1 MFAPP
6 GTSAN
11 HRVPPGE
18 AGGVCGGAVS
28 GELTPGITPP
38 PPAIATPPEGASV
51 PPPPAASIPPP
62 PARDPPPPAPAA
74 ATAPVPPVAAAI
86 VVSASAFDAA
96 PRPQAMAA
104 PQFCYRHCRASFPFS
119 GATKDGTLYRRGS
132 VSFTGSVS

>member
-11 HRVPPGE
+11 HRVPPGK

-51 PPPPAASIPPP
+51 PPPPGGKHS
-62 PARDPPPPAPAA
+62 A
-74 ATAPVPPVAAAI
+74 ATGQGTSTARRTGRIPERTGTGLEDDSMNFVDRFVE
-86 VVSASAFDAA
+86 SAFRTDS
-96 PRPQAMAA
+96 P
-104 PQFCYRHCRASFPFS
+104 
-119 GATKDGTLYRRGS
+119 
-132 VSFTGSVS
+132 

>member
-1 MFAPP
+1 MLAPP
-6 GTSAN
+6 GTTAN

-51 PPPPAASIPPP
+51 PPP
-62 PARDPPPPAPAA
+62 APAA

-86 VVSASAFDAA
+86 VVPASAFDAA

-104 PQFCYRHCRASFPFS
+104 PIGLYSPIKILRAVMGIVAIKRAKMMLARLRSRVDSTP
-119 GATKDGTLYRRGS
+119 
-132 VSFTGSVS
+132 